1 MQGVKRIELN
11 VYPEMNKEN
20 VLAEKN
26 TKKGGKETQNRAR
39 MTTRYK
45 QQEHL
50 TYLGTHPK

>member
-1 MQGVKRIELN
+1 MQDVKRIELN